1 VIEVACRAIATQ
13 NAPTP
18 TALAA
23 VLTRKGGRRHHRAID
38 RARDHRFVR
47 RTSSGRAHCPQADPR
62 ATLIACARQSRGVA
76 EEITYSW
83 REPVADDEMIN
94 LVESH
99 GGTPTVWWWSR
110 VSAWSLGWVSAR
122 NQDGL
127 LVGFVNLAWDGGDH
141 GFLVDTRTR
150 GSHWDRS

>member
-99 GGTPTVWWWSR
+99 GGIPTVGWWSR